1 MLKDLHFEYS
11 YDTNFDDDVIEKF
24 YEPALS
30 ASKTYRRMAGF
41 FRSSSLAATA
51 EGISNFVKNNGRM
64 EVVACPYFTDEDI
77 KIINQIEFDSEIDSF
92 LEDVLS
98 RELTP
103 QMIENENVEA
113 MGWMLAN
120 NFLEIRVVLVKR
132 ETGEF
137 VFDNIFHNK
146 VGILSD
152 GENQVVFSGS
162 INESLSGWKENI
174 ETLMR
179 KSPILR
185 NIGGSGNQKEK

>member
-77 KIINQIEFDSEIDSF
+77 KIINQMNFDD
-92 LEDVLS
+92 
-98 RELTP
+98 
-103 QMIENENVEA
+103 
-113 MGWMLAN
+113 
-120 NFLEIRVVLVKR
+120 
-132 ETGEF
+132 
-137 VFDNIFHNK
+137 
-146 VGILSD
+146 
-152 GENQVVFSGS
+152 
-162 INESLSGWKENI
+162 
-174 ETLMR
+174 
-179 KSPILR
+179 
-185 NIGGSGNQKEK
+185 